1 MKAPAITSALTAA
14 GLLTLSGCG
23 SLPEAG
29 STDAKLYATRCG
41 ECHEPPAPDDAH
53 IYQWER
59 LITMIERR
67 VLHQEMKPL
76 SSAEAQQIRQYLVRH
91 GKPNPPL
98 IKPEDRKR

>member
-1 MKAPAITSALTAA
+1 
-14 GLLTLSGCG
+14 
-23 SLPEAG
+23 
-29 STDAKLYATRCG
+29 
-41 ECHEPPAPDDAH
+41 
-53 IYQWER
+53 
-59 LITMIERR
+59 MIERR